1 MPIFLGREYVGF
13 YIFSDSL
20 ARLAEVW
27 MKRVVAVTFLNHF
40 VKGGLAL
47 TIPLLLLERNVN
59 LAEIGLV
66 ISILPLVF
74 LFVRLLFAA
83 LADQVGWAPFFVLL
97 NWPGTFFS
105 TMIYFLANSTPAFLL
120 GKIVEAVKE
129 SSYSAVKRTAIF
141 SLSPKRRGKEATK
154 ISAVIALSFAVGS
167 AVSGLGITYIGF
179 SFTLAILIMASSFIG
194 IPAALLWRT
203 NKRDSKPKILSAMAL
218 LDPRGRSKTF
228 WLVSFAMSF
237 YRLALYPLGALLLP
251 VFMAQ
256 QLRYSYASIGMA
268 FMVFNVVSFL
278 VAICTLKIPLDVR
291 RVFVQ
296 CLFALFAT
304 FLLANSGIYFSA
316 LFLILAVANGLG
328 LGFFESIIARATENR
343 VAVSVDIGLL
353 NIPVRL
359 AEFSSVLGAGF
370 VAQSLGYL
378 PVFVASGIFFTA
390 FSVLSLY
397 ILKSRKKSR

>member
-1 MPIFLGREYVGF
+1 
-13 YIFSDSL
+13 
-20 ARLAEVW
+20 

-40 VKGGLAL
+40 VTGGLVL

-129 SSYSAVKRTAIF
+129 SSYSAVKRTAVF
-141 SLSPKRRGKEATK
+141 SLSPKRRGKEATR
-154 ISAVIALSFAVGS
+154 ISAVTALSFAVGS
-167 AVSGLGITYIGF
+167 AVSGLGITYMGF

-228 WLVSFAMSF
+228 WLVSFAMLF
-237 YRLALYPLGALLLP
+237 YSLALYPLGALLLP

-268 FMVFNVVSFL
+268 FMVFNVVSFF

-296 CLFALFAT
+296 SMMALSAT
-304 FLLANSGIYFSA
+304 FLLVNSGIYFPA

-343 VAVSVDIGLL
+343 LTVSVDIGLL

-359 AEFSSVLGAGF
+359 AEFSSVLSAGF

-378 PVFVASGIFFTA
+378 PVFVASGIVFTA